1 MKKEQSEFAA
11 YIGLDWA
18 DQKHDLC
25 PQVGE
30 TGAREKS
37 VLEHKPKAIHAWAE
51 QLRKRFKGAKVAVCL
66 ELAKGPIVSALLE
79 HDFIVVFLVHPS
91 LLAKYRSA
99 FTPSRAKDDPTD
111 AELALDLML
120 RYPERVQRLKPES
133 KTMRELRQLVEIR
146 RGLVDDR
153 VRVTNRMLANLK
165 AYYPQVIG
173 LFREKDTGVF
183 ADFLERWPT
192 FEAAKKARRSAMESF
207 FREHNVHYQ
216 ATIDRRIA
224 ALKDEEPLTTDESV
238 IKPARLLVELSL
250 AQLRAL
256 CTAIARLEEEIDR
269 CCSKLADYKLF
280 ASLPGAGPA
289 LAPRLLVAF
298 GEHRERFPSAA
309 AFQQYAGVAPVTESS
324 GTSAGCIGAI
334 RARRFCAR
342 PSSNGLARQSQGHS
356 GRRPSTRPIEAAE
369 ARTSRR
375 CELSHLGG
383 FASSIDAGWIDY
395 LTMNPST

>member
-1 MKKEQSEFAA
+1 
-11 YIGLDWA
+11 
-18 DQKHDLC
+18 
-25 PQVGE
+25 
-30 TGAREKS
+30 
-37 VLEHKPKAIHAWAE
+37 
-51 QLRKRFKGAKVAVCL
+51 
-66 ELAKGPIVSALLE
+66 
-79 HDFIVVFLVHPS
+79 
-91 LLAKYRSA
+91 
-99 FTPSRAKDDPTD
+99 
-111 AELALDLML
+111 
-120 RYPERVQRLKPES
+120 
-133 KTMRELRQLVEIR
+133 
-146 RGLVDDR
+146 
-153 VRVTNRMLANLK
+153 
-165 AYYPQVIG
+165 
-173 LFREKDTGVF
+173 
-183 ADFLERWPT
+183 
-192 FEAAKKARRSAMESF
+192 MESF